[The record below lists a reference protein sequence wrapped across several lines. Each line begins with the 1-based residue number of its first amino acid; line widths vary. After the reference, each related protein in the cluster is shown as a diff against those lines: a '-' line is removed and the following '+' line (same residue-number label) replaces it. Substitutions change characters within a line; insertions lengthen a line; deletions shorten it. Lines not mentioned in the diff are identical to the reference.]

1 MLGNI
6 DNITDIPLSTNAHL
20 LASIADKLKAAGV
33 NRVNI
38 SMDSLDAGKF
48 AEVTRGGNL
57 EKVIGG
63 IDSAIKA
70 GMRPIKIN
78 TVVMRGINDD
88 EIEAMIE
95 FAIECHIDIR
105 FIETMLIG
113 AAGIDVLNHHYSEA
127 DILERI
133 HNHLL
138 NKLKAVRAKQT
149 EVCQKF
155 CNYWYKYSCRH
166 YFCGF

>member
-48 AEVTRGGNL
+48 AEITRGGNL

-95 FAIECHIDIR
+95 FAIE
-105 FIETMLIG
+105 
-113 AAGIDVLNHHYSEA
+113 VPY
-127 DILERI
+127 
-133 HNHLL
+133 
-138 NKLKAVRAKQT
+138 
-149 EVCQKF
+149 
-155 CNYWYKYSCRH
+155 
-166 YFCGF
+166 